1 MDRDIIRQ
9 SAIFWNSPW
18 AMSSTWENGRD
29 TSARFFVE
37 DAALVVELELAGAGP
52 WSADA
57 HDTELVLHSGRSQAG
72 DVRVP
77 LPHPVAAQRF
87 EHVALTGGRGR
98 LALTRQGAEPLS

>member
-29 TSARFFVE
+29 TSARFFVD
-37 DAALVVELELAGAGP
+37 DATLVVELELSGSGP

-57 HDTELVLHSGRSQAG
+57 HDTELVIRSQASEA
-72 DVRVP
+72 DAVRVP
-77 LPHPVAAQRF
+77 LPNPVAS
-87 EHVALTGGRGR
+87 EHFDQLFLRGGRGR
-98 LALTRQGAEPLS
+98 VELLRQGAEPLS